1 MIGCGFADSYP
12 DQDTFLPSFLCT
24 TTTNKFGKIQ
34 RLVAYTSMTQHFQQH
49 MTLPLWRV
57 LAGAMA
63 SALIMTGGMASIH
76 AQENEPAPA
85 RQSAEAATPA
95 PTPAPTTVV
104 PSEQTA
110 SGDQPEQVE
119 TPPENA
125 VEEATSSEAP
135 KQSNISKPV
144 MFDPAMVTDLARN
157 LAAQPFENPHRELP
171 EALSTL
177 SAEEYAQI
185 RFKSKRAFFNPAETD
200 FSLELFHPGTMYDV
214 PVTINLV
221 RDGEVQVIPFSVGLF
236 DFGKTGLS
244 GNDFTTQN
252 YAGFRLRY
260 PLSDVTSNDE
270 LTRFLGASYFRLQGQ
285 GQSIGQMARGLAVDL
300 AGPTGEEIPV
310 FREFWIVEPTDGADT
325 ITVYALLDSERVTG
339 AYRFDITPGTRSQAD
354 IKAHLFFR
362 DGVEKIGI
370 APLNGM
376 FLFGE
381 QRRRFFDDYRGEV
394 HSSDGLLIHNGRA
407 EWLWRPL
414 ENPEHLQISAFLDEN
429 PIGFGLLQRDRNFD
443 HYQDLERRFDQQPG
457 YWVTPKGKWG
467 KGHIELVEIPS
478 PSETNDNI
486 VAYWVPE
493 TKPAAGGEMQVEY
506 SVTATRDGTGLH
518 GMAQAT
524 DTRIQRPSSQ
534 DDDDQAG
541 TRFVLNFAGGDLD
554 YFTKDAK
561 KLRADI
567 SASEGEVRNIRIMP
581 DPENGGVRVIFDLV
595 NTSDATSSNLRAFIL
610 YQDTVLSETWT
621 MPWAF

>member
-1 MIGCGFADSYP
+1 MTHYFQQRVKLPFARVLLGALASSVVTFADLAP
-12 DQDTFLPSFLCT
+12 
-24 TTTNKFGKIQ
+24 IQ
-34 RLVAYTSMTQHFQQH
+34 
-49 MTLPLWRV
+49 
-57 LAGAMA
+57 
-63 SALIMTGGMASIH
+63 
-76 AQENEPAPA
+76 AQENDPASTSHNAGAGEVMP
-85 RQSAEAATPA
+85 
-95 PTPAPTTVV
+95 V
-104 PSEQTA
+104 PSTVTPSVTGIEQRLPAEQGSAKTGAGEGAAQETA
-110 SGDQPEQVE
+110 QPE
-119 TPPENA
+119 A
-125 VEEATSSEAP
+125 DDAAP
-135 KQSNISKPV
+135 VAEKQKQAPFSKPV

-157 LAAQPFENPHRELP
+157 LASQPFENPHRELP
-171 EALSTL
+171 EVL
-177 SAEEYAQI
+177 SALDAEDYRQI
-185 RFKSKRAFFNPAETD
+185 RFKSQRAFFNPAETD
-200 FSLELFHPGTMYDV
+200 FSLELYHPGNMYDV

-221 RDGEVQVIPFSVGLF
+221 RNGEVQVIPFSAGLF

-244 GNDFTTQN
+244 GNDFSTQN

-260 PLSDVTSNDE
+260 PLSDVTSKDE

-310 FREFWIVEPTDGADT
+310 FREFWIVEPKKGAKT

-339 AYRFDITPGTRSQAD
+339 AYQFDITPGTRSQAD

-381 QRRRFFDDYRGEV
+381 QGRRFFDDYRGEV
-394 HSSDGLLIHNGRA
+394 HSSDGLLINNGRG

-414 ENPEHLQISAFLDEN
+414 DNPENLQMSSFLDEN
-429 PIGFGLLQRDRNFD
+429 PIGFGLLQRDRDFD

-493 TKPAAGGEMQVEY
+493 TKPVAGGEMQVEY
-506 SVTATRDGTGLH
+506 SVTATRDGTSLH
-518 GMAQAT
+518 GLAQAT
-524 DTRIQRPSSQ
+524 DTRLQRLATL
-534 DDDDQAG
+534 DDDGQPA
-541 TRFVLNFAGGDLD
+541 TRFVLNFVGGDLD
-554 YFTKDAK
+554 YFVKDAK
-561 KLRADI
+561 NLRADI
-567 SASEGEVRNIRIMP
+567 SASEGEVQNIRILP
-581 DPENGGVRVIFDLV
+581 DPENGGVRVFFDLI
-595 NTSDATSSNLRAFIL
+595 NSTDAASSNLRAFLL
-610 YQDTVLSETWT
+610 YQDKVLSETWT

>member
-1 MIGCGFADSYP
+1 MIGGTA
-12 DQDTFLPSFLCT
+12 
-24 TTTNKFGKIQ
+24 
-34 RLVAYTSMTQHFQQH
+34 R
-49 MTLPLWRV
+49 
-57 LAGAMA
+57 
-63 SALIMTGGMASIH
+63 IH
-76 AQENEPAPA
+76 AQENDPAPVPQMA
-85 RQSAEAATPA
+85 DESAPA
-95 PTPAPTTVV
+95 PDNASAQTAPT
-104 PSEQTA
+104 EQTA
-110 SGDQPEQVE
+110 DTSAVSEDSV
-119 TPPENA
+119 ENA
-125 VEEATSSEAP
+125 VSDAQ
-135 KQSNISKPV
+135 KQPNVSKPV

-157 LAAQPFENPHRELP
+157 LAKQPFENPHRELP
-171 EALSTL
+171 EALSAL
-177 SAEEYAQI
+177 SAEDYAEI
-185 RFKSKRAFFNPAETD
+185 RFKSQRAFFNPAETD
-200 FSLELFHPGTMYDV
+200 FSLELYHQGSMYDV
-214 PVTINLV
+214 PITINLV
-221 RDGEVQVIPFSVGLF
+221 RNGEIQVIPFSAGLF

-244 GNDFTTQN
+244 GNDFSTLN
-252 YAGFRLRY
+252 YAGFGLKY

-310 FREFWIVEPTDGADT
+310 FREFWIVEPKDGSNT
-325 ITVYALLDSERVTG
+325 ITVYALLDSARVTG
-339 AYRFDITPGTRSQAD
+339 AYQFDITPGTRSQAD

-381 QRRRFFDDYRGEV
+381 QRRRYFDDYRGEV
-394 HSSDGLLIHNGRA
+394 HSSDGLLINNGRG

-414 ENPEHLQISAFLDEN
+414 DNPQHLQMSSFLDEN

-443 HYQDLERRFDQQPG
+443 HYQDLDKRFDQQPG
-457 YWVTPKGKWG
+457 YWVTPTGKWG
-467 KGHIELVEIPS
+467 RGHIELVEIPS

-493 TKPAAGGEMQVEY
+493 TKPTAGGEMQVEY

-524 DTRIQRPSSQ
+524 DTRIQRLAAEGDEDRS
-534 DDDDQAG
+534 G

-554 YFTKDAK
+554 YFTKDSK
-561 KLRADI
+561 NLRADI
-567 SASEGEVRNIRIMP
+567 SASEGEVHNVRILP
-581 DPENGGVRVIFDLV
+581 DPENGGVRVTFDLV
-595 NTSDATSSNLRAFIL
+595 NTVDATSSNLRAFIL
-610 YQDTVLSETWT
+610 YQDKVLSETWT